1 MPYSNAPYISSIRR
15 ASRRLARTA
24 VALLAGTLAVGFS
37 STVHAAA
44 GKFQFVYGEVSVT
57 GSDGQARSV
66 RRGSVVQEGDVITTT
81 RRGSAQLKMA
91 DGAALAVRPRS
102 AVRIDAYQYRN
113 QPKKDRSFL
122 SLLRGTLRSIT
133 GLIGRNNREGYRVS
147 TRTATIGIRG
157 SDADIGFNPETGLTA
172 VRTYAGGHSITSNDP
187 QFAAGVLQTNAGQI
201 ALVRPGQ
208 APAFAE
214 RFPFATPTPR
224 ATRPAQDNARERRR
238 ATANRRQ
245 QLARADAQNQ
255 RRAQNQQASSETTAV
270 TSAAKAP
277 IPKGSFPLSAPKI
290 APFGTAIAGGVLIDS
305 SPPGSDSGSAVAN
318 ANNTIILGADRR
330 PLAVTTVDPITGGG
344 FRLLTNNSTTL
355 VGRTRGFEVR
365 NANDVVVSRG
375 RWGAYGSNFRVFDG
389 NTELT
394 PVGNFHFATASNA
407 TPVPNVTTLGQ
418 TNFSFSFPPLH
429 VNISNETG
437 SFSSNAAVT
446 MTGNGNG
453 NMTVG
458 VQAGN
463 FPNGSTGYSMQGS
476 ANIMDFLKNDGI
488 ALEPS
493 ATGGG
498 NGKAKGRF
506 VGNAARG
513 VIMVITGQK
522 NTPNDRISGTAVGF
536 RN

>member
-1 MPYSNAPYISSIRR
+1 MPYSNAPCRSSIRR
-15 ASRRLARTA
+15 ASRRLARA
-24 VALLAGTLAVGFS
+24 AGVLLAGTLALGFS
-37 STVHAAA
+37 STVQAAA

-57 GSDGQARSV
+57 GSNGQARSV
-66 RRGSVVQEGDVITTT
+66 RRGSVVQEGDIITTT

-102 AVRIDAYQYRN
+102 AVRIDAYQYQN

-133 GLIGRNNREGYRVS
+133 GLIGRNNRGGYRVS

-214 RFPFATPTPR
+214 RFPFATPTPQ

-270 TSAAKAP
+270 TSAAMAP

-290 APFGTAIAGGVLIDS
+290 APFGTAVAGGVLIDNAF
-305 SPPGSDSGSAVAN
+305 PDSGSAVAN
-318 ANNTIILGADRR
+318 SKNTIILGADRR
-330 PLAVTTVDPITGGG
+330 PLAVASVDPITGDG
-344 FRLLTNNSTTL
+344 FRLLTNSSTTL
-355 VGRTRGFEVR
+355 VGPTRGFQVR
-365 NANDVVVSRG
+365 NANDVVVSSG
-375 RWGAYGSNFRVFDG
+375 RWGAYGANFRVFDDG
-389 NTELT
+389 SELT
-394 PVGNFHFATASNA
+394 PAGNFHFAIASNA
-407 TPVPNVTTLGQ
+407 TPIPNVQTLGQ
-418 TNFSFSFPPLH
+418 TTFSFSFPQLH
-429 VNISNETG
+429 VNISNEAG
-437 SFSSNAAVT
+437 SFSSDAMVT
-446 MTGNGNG
+446 NFSGNSSGNL
-453 NMTVG
+453 MIA
-458 VQAGN
+458 VQAN
-463 FPNGSTGYSMQGS
+463 TFPGGGSNNYSISGTD
-476 ANIMDFLKNDGI
+476 NIMKFLTNDGI
-488 ALEPS
+488 VLS
-493 ATGGG
+493 G
-498 NGKAKGRF
+498 NANAKAKGRF
-506 VGNAARG
+506 VGKAAQG
-513 VIMVITGQK
+513 VIMVINGS
-522 NTPNDRISGTAVGF
+522 RAGGAGISGTAVGF